1 MSTKKAPPAGA
12 PFVLPQLGDTG
23 QEQCKSEPFVK
34 NKGRVSSWRWY
45 PAFFASGMVFRLMV
59 WYTRLNKSE
68 FGTGC
73 TAMLRKLNCFLN
85 IVIGSSIGVF
95 IGFGIYKF
103 WHFKT
108 YPNLYA
114 IQSAPWY
121 TELLLDGALVAVVMV
136 VCIILKLIIRKK
148 SKP

>member
-1 MSTKKAPPAGA
+1 MVSRK
-12 PFVLPQLGDTG
+12 FFLSEG
-23 QEQCKSEPFVK
+23 QEGELQTFVQEDMLIDGERAMDDRGHFLIQAVCGDDAYVLFDEIG
-34 NKGRVSSWRWY
+34 KGC
-45 PAFFASGMVFRLMV
+45 A
-59 WYTRLNKSE
+59 
-68 FGTGC
+68 
-73 TAMLRKLNCFLN
+73 AMLRKLNCFLN